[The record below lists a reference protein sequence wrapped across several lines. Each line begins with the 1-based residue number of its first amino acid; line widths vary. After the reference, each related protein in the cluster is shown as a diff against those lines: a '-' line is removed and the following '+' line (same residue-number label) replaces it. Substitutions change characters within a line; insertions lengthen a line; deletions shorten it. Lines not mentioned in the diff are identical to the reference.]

1 MAEGT
6 ERAEERGQPKPRG
19 LQGLDGTDLNAAYRP
34 RRVPITGHD
43 ANGNK
48 REWELGAGAPTDVMM
63 AYWVM
68 EPRESALKRAQ
79 DRLAEDATPEQRRAA
94 AAAAWTAHKEELL
107 ELAARLF
114 KASYPDR
121 GLAALRAEVAAY
133 FDYDAQR
140 ALLDF
145 FTVLRSAGWPWPQ
158 AGQPSATA
166 AGAPSA
172 RSERGTEETAHQPGT
187 ATAKTRSKSAKRRQR
202 NRATRMTS

>member
-1 MAEGT
+1 MAEDKV
-6 ERAEERGQPKPRG
+6 QQG

-34 RRVPITGHD
+34 RRVPIIGYD
-43 ANGNK
+43 AQGTR
-48 REWELGAGAPTDVMM
+48 REWELAGGAPTDVMM

-68 EPRESALKRAQ
+68 EPRDAALKRAQ
-79 DRLAEDATPEQRRAA
+79 DRLPEDATPEDRRAA
-94 AAAAWTAHKEELL
+94 AAGAWAAHREELL
-107 ELAARLF
+107 ELAARVF

-121 GLAALRAEVAAY
+121 GLAELRAEVAAF

-166 AGAPSA
+166 AGEQSA
-172 RSERGTEETAHQPGT
+172 QSGRGTEGMAARQQPQATGT
-187 ATAKTRSKSAKRRQR
+187 ATVKTPSKRRR
-202 NRATRMTS
+202 RGRGTRMTS

>member
-1 MAEGT
+1 MAD
-6 ERAEERGQPKPRG
+6 AKSQPQGPQG

-43 ANGNK
+43 ADGNR

-79 DRLAEDATPEQRRAA
+79 DRLSETATPEERRAA
-94 AAAAWTAHKEELL
+94 AAGAWAAHQEELL
-107 ELAARLF
+107 ELVARLF
-114 KASYPDR
+114 KASYPAR
-121 GLAALRAEVAAY
+121 GLAELRDEIAAF

-145 FTVLRSAGWPWPQ
+145 FTVLRSAGWPWPRG
-158 AGQPSATA
+158 GQPSATA
-166 AGAPSA
+166 AGASSAQHGSGTEGTAPSA
-172 RSERGTEETAHQPGT
+172 GP
-187 ATAKTRSKSAKRRQR
+187 ATARTSRKRRR
-202 NRATRMTS
+202 NKARMTS

>member
-1 MAEGT
+1 MAEKT
-6 ERAEERGQPKPRG
+6 APQG

-43 ANGNK
+43 AQGNK
-48 REWELGAGAPTDVMM
+48 REWELAGGAPTDVMM

-79 DRLAEDATPEQRRAA
+79 DRLAETATPEERRAA
-94 AAAAWTAHKEELL
+94 AAAAWATHQEELL

-114 KASYPDR
+114 KASYPAR
-121 GLAALRAEVAAY
+121 PLAELRAEVAAF

-166 AGAPSA
+166 AGGNNARPSA
-172 RSERGTEETAHQPGT
+172 RGAEGTARQPGT
-187 ATAKTRSKSAKRRQR
+187 VTAKTPSKRRRR
-202 NRATRMTS
+202 NRGMRTTS